1 MRRVICSCLG
11 AMLIYFGVMTM
22 PSFAGQSVDIAD
34 MENTG
39 DVTVR
44 YWGGGSR
51 REPRVGHGREAK
63 HGASGHS
70 SSHHR
75 RRHPVDK
82 HRPRTSPEP
91 PGAKKWRESPI
102 YLDVAAS
109 FVTAIPHTPGLYPH
123 AGESKHSRRVPS
135 PSRSKPARPAR
146 EVVRDWSIDIAT
158 NIHLAKPVVDIQP
171 QPEANKWNIT
181 AVGQPLWFHN
191 SGASRHVASDSSHG
205 AIVSLDAKRVETIYD
220 TGEKTIRCTH
230 STPRP
235 VNADPRAQSPDC
247 GYAYQHP
254 GSYTVRMTE
263 VWRVGWRSGDQSGE
277 IVTRRSSSK
286 PLKVNELIGV
296 LTKTGRR

>member
-1 MRRVICSCLG
+1 MSGMKAFTLVLATSLL
-11 AMLIYFGVMTM
+11 LIFSPLAAFGSGGV
-22 PSFAGQSVDIAD
+22 SVDPD
-34 MENTG
+34 SH
-39 DVTVR
+39 TVCVR
-44 YWGGGSR
+44 FSDKGSHR
-51 REPRVGHGREAK
+51 KPGVKNREGAK
-63 HGASGHS
+63 HGTSGHS

-75 RRHPVDK
+75 HRHPHVDK

-91 PGAKKWRESPI
+91 PGAKKWRKSPI
-102 YLDVAAS
+102 YLDIAAS
-109 FVTAIPHTPGLYPH
+109 FVTAIPYIPGLYPH
-123 AGESKHSRRVPS
+123 AGESKHSRRVSS
-135 PSRSKPARPAR
+135 PSRSKPAGPAR

-263 VWRVGWRSGDQSGE
+263 VWRMGWRSGDQSGE

-296 LTKTGRR
+296 LTKSGRR

>member
-1 MRRVICSCLG
+1 M
-11 AMLIYFGVMTM
+11 
-22 PSFAGQSVDIAD
+22 
-34 MENTG
+34 
-39 DVTVR
+39 
-44 YWGGGSR
+44 
-51 REPRVGHGREAK
+51 
-63 HGASGHS
+63 
-70 SSHHR
+70 
-75 RRHPVDK
+75 
-82 HRPRTSPEP
+82 SPEP
-91 PGAKKWRESPI
+91 SGAKKWRKSPI
-102 YLDVAAS
+102 YLDIAAS
-109 FVTAIPHTPGLYPH
+109 FVTAIPYIPGLYPH
-123 AGESKHSRRVPS
+123 AGESKHSRRVS
-135 PSRSKPARPAR
+135 SLSRSKPAGPAR

-296 LTKTGRR
+296 LTKSGRR